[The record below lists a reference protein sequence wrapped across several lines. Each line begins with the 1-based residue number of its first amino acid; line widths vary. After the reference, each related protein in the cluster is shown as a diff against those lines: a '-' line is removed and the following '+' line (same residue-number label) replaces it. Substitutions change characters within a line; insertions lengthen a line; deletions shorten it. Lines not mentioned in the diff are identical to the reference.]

1 MPSEPQWLK
10 TARAEGRVLSE
21 RTVAPTL
28 PGAEAAEPGQTFEM
42 LLPWPP
48 TTNHYWAHF
57 LINGKPRIGLSS
69 KGSAYRKA
77 TVAAVGT
84 VGRMT
89 GPLSISIVLRPPTLT
104 TLDLDNRIKP
114 LLDAITTAE
123 VWADD
128 SQVRELHARFGPV
141 DRNGGSAAV
150 KIEPLADATDWGRI
164 RIERDKLRKLALALL
179 NRCGQQCDILT
190 ALAERQGERKRP

>member
-69 KGSAYRKA
+69 KGLTYRKA
-77 TVAAVGT
+77 TVSAVGA
-84 VGRMT
+84 VRRLT
-89 GPLSISIVLRPPTLT
+89 GPLCLTVVLHPPTLARI
-104 TLDLDNRIKP
+104 DLDNRLKP
-114 LLDAITTAE
+114 LLDALTAAG

-128 SQVRELHARFGPV
+128 SQVREIRARFGPV
-141 DRNGGSAAV
+141 DRSGGRV
-150 KIEPLADATDWGRI
+150 EVRIVPLAEA
-164 RIERDKLRKLALALL
+164 
-179 NRCGQQCDILT
+179 QQEG
-190 ALAERQGERKRP
+190 A